1 MVKSM
6 WSGTLRLRRHSPIFV
21 ASLLQ
26 AVYDRL
32 RGRGVLGGGIV
43 HDYEV
48 IVRVIYEYSKRNP
61 EVARQV
67 DFEVRS
73 GVIRSNVVSWYY
85 TQTFSVLKEPREKFL
100 IDQNL
105 YRRFY
110 EEIGDVLRSIGI

>member
-1 MVKSM
+1 V
-6 WSGTLRLRRHSPIFV
+6 WSGTIRLKKHSPIFI
-21 ASLLQ
+21 STLLQ

-32 RGRGVLGGGIV
+32 KGHGVLGGGIV

-48 IVRVIYEYSKRNP
+48 IVRILYEYSKRNP

-67 DFEVRS
+67 DFEVRG